1 MRAAPSSVALDG
13 QDHASG
19 GQLALD
25 FSHLVDALRVRH
37 PLRAGGFAPST
48 SASKSFASKGISKEG
63 ISKEGI
69 SSNSLRRGG
78 TTQLA
83 LAGVP
88 ESFIQAHGRWASLEY
103 RRYINFLDSAL
114 QRRPTAMLL
123 AAQLAAEA

>member
-1 MRAAPSSVALDG
+1 VALDG

-48 SASKSFASKGISKEG
+48 SASKSVASKGISKEG

-78 TTQLA
+78 TTQLEECRNRSSK
-83 LAGVP
+83 LTGAGLLWNT
-88 ESFIQAHGRWASLEY
+88 G
-103 RRYINFLDSAL
+103 YINFLDSAL

-123 AAQLAAEA
+123 VAQLAAGA